1 MTQKYAVVPYRE
13 VPANRQ
19 YPEVRTGDHWTSLSK
34 GSGKLTRE
42 QVEAM
47 ALVAANKFYGFNYTA
62 VDEKFLKS
70 FVAGLVSGGLS
81 VED

>member
-1 MTQKYAVVPYRE
+1 MTQKYAVVPIWTDTDDIDVYRFGRGE
-13 VPANRQ
+13 AKTFEAANC
-19 YPEVRTGDHWTSLSK
+19 
-34 GSGKLTRE
+34 KLTRE